1 MESLIGHIEI
11 HDPYLVKLYRVYF
24 INLLC
29 VVSERLILYLL
40 GFILPSGAAA
50 LYSLAASLGNCTW
63 TAMEIGV
70 PSSFDDV
77 YLWFVFKLQNR
88 GVFSMMSFDL
98 EPRDFGDHHG
108 PDRNDLILK
117 KENNGVFSGSFM
129 PPATMIYDHVDKMS
143 MEIPVMGIIKMM
155 ICVLLSMKRTSLQ
168 EISGSS
174 TSMMEEKT
182 MDIKDIF
189 ARHGSRPCPLSIA
202 EAKQLK
208 GDSDE
213 LWDRV
218 ASQSG
223 AVAGDDGGGSVLCMP
238 LCAGQIQQNVNLIS
252 SEATEA

>member
-1 MESLIGHIEI
+1 M
-11 HDPYLVKLYRVYF
+11 
-24 INLLC
+24 
-29 VVSERLILYLL
+29 
-40 GFILPSGAAA
+40 
-50 LYSLAASLGNCTW
+50 
-63 TAMEIGV
+63 

-108 PDRNDLILK
+108 PDRNEILNILMDYK
-117 KENNGVFSGSFM
+117 FLWWKAKFHPNASMKENNGGFSGSFM

-155 ICVLLSMKRTSLQ
+155 ICVLLSMERTSLQ

-252 SEATEA
+252 SGATEA

>member
-1 MESLIGHIEI
+1 MLRLEFLHE
-11 HDPYLVKLYRVYF
+11 HDGGGVKK
-24 INLLC
+24 
-29 VVSERLILYLL
+29 
-40 GFILPSGAAA
+40 
-50 LYSLAASLGNCTW
+50 LASDDPDLWIVFMN
-63 TAMEIGV
+63 
-70 PSSFDDV
+70 FDIDDKNRDGPG
-77 YLWFVFKLQNR
+77 WNFV
-88 GVFSMMSFDL
+88 SMM
-98 EPRDFGDHHG
+98 EK
-108 PDRNDLILK
+108 ND
-117 KENNGVFSGSFM
+117 GFSGSITA
-129 PPATMIYDHVDKMS
+129 PETMMNDDVDEMS
-143 MEIPVMGIIKMM
+143 IKIPVMGIIKMM
-155 ICVLLSMKRTSLQ
+155 MILVLLSMERISLQ

-238 LCAGQIQQNVNLIS
+238 LCAGQIQQNVDLIS
-252 SEATEA
+252 SGAKEAQSTVEDLPPPAAPEAIRPIPVRVLDPSKIKGD

>member
-1 MESLIGHIEI
+1 M
-11 HDPYLVKLYRVYF
+11 
-24 INLLC
+24 
-29 VVSERLILYLL
+29 
-40 GFILPSGAAA
+40 
-50 LYSLAASLGNCTW
+50 
-63 TAMEIGV
+63 

-117 KENNGVFSGSFM
+117 KENNGGFSGSFM

-155 ICVLLSMKRTSLQ
+155 ICVLLSMERTSLQ

-238 LCAGQIQQNVNLIS
+238 LCAGQIQQNVDLIS

>member
-1 MESLIGHIEI
+1 MLRFFGLASL
-11 HDPYLVKLYRVYF
+11 YK
-24 INLLC
+24 
-29 VVSERLILYLL
+29 
-40 GFILPSGAAA
+40 ILPENGCGGCNFLA
-50 LYSLAASLGNCTW
+50 L
-63 TAMEIGV
+63 
-70 PSSFDDV
+70 DDPD
-77 YLWFVFKLQNR
+77 LWIV
-88 GVFSMMSFDL
+88 SMSFDVGIGNHD
-98 EPRDFGDHHG
+98 PGDFDG
-108 PDRNDLILK
+108 PSRNVFASM
-117 KENNGVFSGSFM
+117 KEKNDGFSWSITA
-129 PPATMIYDHVDKMS
+129 PETMMNDDVDEMS
-143 MEIPVMGIIKMM
+143 IKIPVMGIIKMM
-155 ICVLLSMKRTSLQ
+155 MILVLLSMERVSLQ

-208 GDSDE
+208 LDCDE

-238 LCAGQIQQNVNLIS
+238 LCAGQIQQNVDLIS

>member
-1 MESLIGHIEI
+1 M
-11 HDPYLVKLYRVYF
+11 
-24 INLLC
+24 
-29 VVSERLILYLL
+29 
-40 GFILPSGAAA
+40 
-50 LYSLAASLGNCTW
+50 
-63 TAMEIGV
+63 

-117 KENNGVFSGSFM
+117 KENNGGFSGSFM
-129 PPATMIYDHVDKMS
+129 SPATMIYDHVDKMS

-155 ICVLLSMKRTSLQ
+155 ICVLLSMERTSLQ

-238 LCAGQIQQNVNLIS
+238 LCAGQIHQNVDLIS
-252 SEATEA
+252 SWARLLQM